1 MTQHQTRNHSPA
13 DQLIEAL
20 DELSFQICWTL
31 GRPGSVHS
39 ADADPPDGYF
49 DTPVQFALDRVRN
62 ALVAYRHPR
71 SGVTDRV

>member
-1 MTQHQTRNHSPA
+1 MTQHHTRHHSPA
-13 DQLIEAL
+13 DLLIEAL

-31 GRPGSVHS
+31 GRPGGMPP
-39 ADADPPDGYF
+39 ADSDPPEAAF
-49 DTPVQFALDRVRN
+49 DPPVQFALDRVRH